1 MRLKRGPNSVLN
13 TTTFFFFKGKWKN
26 TATSGFSYFSYSNAD
41 FQVQV
46 KWMKKKRQ
54 WRQRCCQEHD
64 QESSKN
70 KERENSV
77 VCRFQSVMC
86 RAITQRD
93 RKGRGGGRSS
103 TKKKR
108 EWKSCVERCG
118 TSAKTATE
126 KKKRKTGGF
135 RRERGKK
142 KKKTPRFAFSHQ
154 FRNAIFL
161 LLFFFPLFF
170 SFLSFFAFYR
180 PIFGFI
186 TSDKNNTPRKKKKKQ
201 TRKSEHER
209 RKKKKEK
216 E

>member
-1 MRLKRGPNSVLN
+1 M
-13 TTTFFFFKGKWKN
+13 
-26 TATSGFSYFSYSNAD
+26 
-41 FQVQV
+41 QV

-170 SFLSFFAFYR
+170 LFFLSLL
-180 PIFGFI
+180 FI
-186 TSDKNNTPRKKKKKQ
+186 GRFSVLLRATKTTHHEKKKKAN
-201 TRKSEHER
+201 T
-209 RKKKKEK
+209 EK
-216 E
+216 

>member
-1 MRLKRGPNSVLN
+1 M
-13 TTTFFFFKGKWKN
+13 
-26 TATSGFSYFSYSNAD
+26 
-41 FQVQV
+41 QV

-118 TSAKTATE
+118 TSEKTATE
-126 KKKRKTGGF
+126 KKKIKTWGF
-135 RRERGKK
+135 LREIKIEKK
-142 KKKTPRFAFSHQ
+142 KLHVLRLVISFATQFFFCCSFSP
-154 FRNAIFL
+154 FFFL
-161 LLFFFPLFF
+161 FFLSLLFIGRF
-170 SFLSFFAFYR
+170 SVLLRA
-180 PIFGFI
+180 
-186 TSDKNNTPRKKKKKQ
+186 TKTTHHEKKKKKQ